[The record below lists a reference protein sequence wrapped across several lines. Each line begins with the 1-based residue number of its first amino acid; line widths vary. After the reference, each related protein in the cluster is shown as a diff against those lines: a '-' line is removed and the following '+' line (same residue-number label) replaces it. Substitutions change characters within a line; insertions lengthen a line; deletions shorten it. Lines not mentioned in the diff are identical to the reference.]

1 MTMPGHVTSVLL
13 AGALAALLAAAAS
26 PSFAVSMDKS
36 SSSRDACT
44 VRIGANAI
52 QISGYQPELSQDKYC
67 EDFPST
73 GKTILA
79 FDLEAPSM
87 RETPVEVRII
97 RDPLVPFADN
107 ADLGAITEVYV
118 APRIYPSG
126 TFTIAHDFKEKGHF
140 IGLVT
145 LRQPNGENKTAQ
157 FKFAVGQT
165 FLHFAPVVLG
175 GVLIAAMLF
184 LFWKHG
190 GARSRSAG

>member
-1 MTMPGHVTSVLL
+1 MTMPGRVTSVLL
-13 AGALAALLAAAAS
+13 AGAVAALLAAAS
-26 PSFAVSMDKS
+26 PAIAVSMDKS

-44 VRIGANAI
+44 VRIGADAI

-67 EDFPST
+67 EEFPST

-107 ADLGAITEVYV
+107 ANLAAMTEAYV

-126 TFTIAHDFKEKGHF
+126 TFTLEHVFSEKGRF

-145 LRQPNGENKTAQ
+145 LTQPNGEKKTAQ

-190 GARSRSAG
+190 GKRLKMAG